1 LQVGSVRKNT
11 SEQKHSIEIV
21 AYLLVQ
27 FVILVVFYFPWLSNR
42 ETYFFR
48 DLTHFIE
55 PLARFTGGSMRQL
68 EMPLWNPWLYCG
80 MPQVGL
86 SLQGISYLP
95 TCLFALMPFA
105 SALASNMILHQSLCG
120 LGGFLLVSSLG
131 WGLLPSLLCGSTLA
145 FSGYSFSLSSIFS
158 LVGSSSWGL
167 LSLWAFLEAG
177 KKENWSD
184 DGTHPLH
191 RAKWTF
197 LAALMLAMLIMS
209 GYHDITSTECL
220 MIGAF
225 ILISAFNGWR
235 QSQKSFLPILF
246 FRLRAVFLGTLLS
259 LPALLPTF
267 EWVLLSRRSTGLDPK
282 EALLLSA
289 NWYDLICMIAP
300 QPLGDLQMR
309 WAEFRPLVMPGQMVP
324 YLASSFVGPVVLTF
338 AIWSLSD
345 KEWKERWWVLSVFAF
360 TLLLSLGENTFFVP
374 LLMSIVKA
382 PVRFPIK
389 QMFFPIA
396 ALAIMSARGLFAF
409 LQGRVNSK
417 LSLIFWL
424 AILLF
429 SLSLI
434 NGLHP
439 LDNFLPSSELVRKA
453 EYPLGMQLLIASISG
468 LLISGFGTFLFKKE
482 RSAKQF
488 ALAAIVLST
497 GFLLY
502 AACAF
507 CRSAAPADFFEK
519 PAALAKAF
527 EQLEKVAP
535 AGPALK
541 DSRYLG
547 LYQEHFTVPPG
558 FLPKDNLQ
566 ASINT
571 YQYSRQVLRP
581 NTNIDSQIASSFGFE
596 GSATGEYFHFFQ
608 NCYDRS
614 SQAYPPPARTDDR
627 ALACFCKM
635 TATKYALTQIYRF
648 GEKADQFVAVPPLDS
663 QYFADL
669 ARIPELNI
677 HIYKVNESL
686 ARSYFADSWRWEES
700 HEKALEDAFDPGK
713 SGFDPAVQ
721 TLVEFAPDEKKKDGG
736 TSVLEKISRNSQVSI
751 KEDKCNSLL
760 IEVNASQAG
769 FLVLADQFYPGWTAQ
784 VDGKPAQ
791 ILRAN
796 CFGRAVELAPG
807 KHLVS
812 FNYRPAS
819 FYWGLALAAVSAS
832 WMLILFVIELKGRRN
847 AALRANQDRKMS
859 DE

>member
-1 LQVGSVRKNT
+1 MHNNSSG
-11 SEQKHSIEIV
+11 QKPSIETV

-27 FVILVVFYFPWLSNR
+27 FLILVVFYFPWLSNR

-55 PLARFTGGSMRQL
+55 PLAKFTGGSMRQL

-95 TCLFALMPFA
+95 TSLFALMPFA

-131 WGLLPSLLCGSTLA
+131 WGLLPAVLCGSTLA
-145 FSGYSFSLSSIFS
+145 FSGYSFSLTSIFS

-167 LSLWAFLEAG
+167 LTLWAFLEAG

-184 DGTHPLH
+184 DGTAPLH
-191 RAKWTF
+191 GAKWTF
-197 LAALMLAMLIMS
+197 LSALMLALLIMS

-235 QSQKSFLPILF
+235 HSQKSFLPIFLF
-246 FRLRAVFLGTLLS
+246 RMRSVFLGTLLS

-289 NWYDLICMIAP
+289 NWYDLICLIAP
-300 QPLGDLQMR
+300 QALGDLQMR

-324 YLASSFVGPVVLTF
+324 YLASSFVGPLVLTF
-338 AIWSLSD
+338 AIWSLAD
-345 KEWKERWWVLSVFAF
+345 KEWKERWWVLGIFVF
-360 TLLLSLGENTFFVP
+360 TLLLSLGDNTFFVP
-374 LLMSIVKA
+374 LLMSIFKA

-396 ALAIMSARGLFAF
+396 CLSIMSARGLFAF
-409 LQGRVNSK
+409 LQGRVNGN
-417 LSLIFWL
+417 LSLIFWGP
-424 AILLF
+424 LLIF
-429 SLSLI
+429 SLMLI
-434 NGLHP
+434 GGLHP
-439 LDNFLPSSELVRKA
+439 LDSFLSNTELVRKA
-453 EYPLGMQLLIASISG
+453 ESPLGIQLLIASISG
-468 LLISGFGTFLFKKE
+468 LVMSGFGTFLFKKE
-482 RSAKQF
+482 RFAKQF
-488 ALAAIVLST
+488 ALAALVLSI

-535 AGPALK
+535 GGPALK

-608 NCYDRS
+608 NCYDHS
-614 SQAYPPPARTDDR
+614 TQAYAPSMKPDDQS
-627 ALACFCKM
+627 LASFCKM
-635 TATKYALTQIYRF
+635 TATKYVLTQIYRF
-648 GEKADQFVAVPPLDS
+648 GDRADQFVSVPRLDS

-669 ARIPELNI
+669 AKIPELNI
-677 HIYKVNESL
+677 HIYKVKETVPR
-686 ARSYFADSWRWEES
+686 AYFASSWRWEES
-700 HEKALEDAFDPGK
+700 HEKALEDAFEPWR
-713 SGFDPAVQ
+713 SGFNPATQ
-721 TLVEFAPDEKKKDGG
+721 TLLEFAGDDKRDGG
-736 TSVLEKISRNSQVSI
+736 NSPMDKILSDSQVTI
-751 KEDKCNSLL
+751 KGDKCNSIL
-760 IEVNASQAG
+760 IEVDAAQKG

-784 VDGKPAQ
+784 VDGKPAE

-796 CFGRAVELAPG
+796 CFSRAVELGPG

-819 FYWGLALAAVSAS
+819 FYCGLALAAVSAI
-832 WMLILFVIELKGRRN
+832 WMLILFLIESRGRRN
-847 AALRANQDRKMS
+847 AALRANQDRIMS